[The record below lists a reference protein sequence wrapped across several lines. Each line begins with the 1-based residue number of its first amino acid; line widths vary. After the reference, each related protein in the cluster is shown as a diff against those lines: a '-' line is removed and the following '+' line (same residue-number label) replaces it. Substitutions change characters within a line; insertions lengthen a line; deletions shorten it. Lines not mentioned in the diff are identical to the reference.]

1 MARIPLVDPATA
13 PPAVREVY
21 THFENLGFQVFNVF
35 RLFAANPRALKGFAL
50 IAEAL
55 YDGQSPLAPRHRELA
70 YLRASQLNSCH
81 Y

>member
-1 MARIPLVDPATA
+1 MSRIPLIEREQASSE
-13 PPAVREVY
+13 VREIY
-21 THFENLGFQVFNVF
+21 DRMEGLGFSLLNVIK
-35 RLFAANPRALKGFAL
+35 LWANNAGAAAGFCR

-55 YDGQSPLAPRHRELA
+55 YGEPALSPRYRELA